1 MANVKISGLTA
12 YTDPVAT
19 DVLPIVD
26 LVNDQ
31 TKKVKV
37 EDLLKKFGLGTE
49 ALPSFA
55 FTGDLDTGI
64 YSPGA
69 NQFAVTTGGTQ
80 RLLIDASGNTTIQ
93 GDLTVNGT
101 TTTVSSNT
109 LSIKDKN
116 IEIAVVSTPTDTTAD
131 GGGITLKGATDKTL
145 TWVNSTDC
153 WTFNQALNLTAGTA
167 GAPAL
172 VFNGDVNSGLFQ
184 PGADSLAIATGGAQR
199 VTVDSSGRL
208 LVGTTTEGY
217 PDASNLTVAPSSGN
231 GGVTIRTGTSAV
243 GSLAFSDGTSGAD
256 EYRGLIQYRHGTN
269 NLGIYT
275 DAVERIRID
284 SSGNVG
290 IGASTFPANGTN
302 LKTSDSTIT
311 RHILEKTGSD
321 ARTFEIG
328 NGGTFL
334 NIYDATADTERLR
347 IDSSGKVGIGESTP
361 TRKLHV
367 AEDANNDV
375 ATFINSDSTNGYGV
389 NIRAGGTASGRYA
402 LRVAND
408 SNTVVLQANADG
420 NVGIGASSP
429 DSLLELSSSSSGY
442 IPTLK
447 IANTNP
453 SRWGGQLVFES
464 TSSGTSYDAVVIKGD
479 GDQAVNSGKMIVEV
493 AGSERMRI
501 DSSGRVG
508 VGTTNTN
515 HAFVLEGQDQA
526 LMIRQSNGNLGNLSN
541 NTSQKIW
548 FQGGNAEI
556 GLFRD
561 SGGNYEYVVGT
572 YQGVFPIPLV
582 FRTGNRAERMRI
594 DSSGRLLLGT
604 TTEGYVSADDLTIAS
619 TGSTGMTIRSGTS
632 SYGSIFFSDAV
643 SGSGEY
649 AGAFEYNHAANSLG
663 FYTNSAQRML
673 IDSSGNV
680 GIGTTSP
687 THELTVHNASNTAGT
702 IEANRFSVRDNYGN
716 VSGLGNGFVSP
727 AANTL
732 AFATNSTERM
742 RIDSSGRLLVGA
754 SSGSGNAKLQ
764 VQGGTQFGDAYIDLC
779 FNGNIASGQTL
790 GELRFTDAASSANVY
805 ANIAC
810 QADAAPGSGD
820 YPGRLVFRTTA
831 DSASSPTERMRIS
844 SGGSVSIGS
853 SSTSAKLSVT
863 SDGSTLASLIL
874 FESAAGSGSVNTA
887 AFYRNSTSS
896 FVGSIATT
904 GTATAYNTSS
914 DYRLKENVV
923 DIADGITR
931 VKQLQPKRFNF
942 IADADTTVDG
952 FLAHEAQT
960 VVPEAVTG
968 EKDGEAM
975 QGIDQSKLVP
985 LLTAALQE
993 AIAKI
998 ETLEQRLSDAG
1009 IA

>member
-208 LVGTTTEGY
+208 LM
-217 PDASNLTVAPSSGN
+217 
-231 GGVTIRTGTSAV
+231 GTSSAV
-243 GSLAFSDGTSGAD
+243 LDTSNALVQLAASAGANMVLYRDNSSVSNADSLGLIRFYSNAGSSKQEHGRITCIADGASGAND
-256 EYRGLIQYRHGTN
+256 KPGAL
-269 NLGIYT
+269 LFYT
-275 DAVERIRID
+275 
-284 SSGNVG
+284 
-290 IGASTFPANGTN
+290 
-302 LKTSDSTIT
+302 
-311 RHILEKTGSD
+311 
-321 ARTFEIG
+321 
-328 NGGTFL
+328 
-334 NIYDATADTERLR
+334 TAD
-347 IDSSGKVGIGESTP
+347 
-361 TRKLHV
+361 
-367 AEDANNDV
+367 
-375 ATFINSDSTNGYGV
+375 
-389 NIRAGGTASGRYA
+389 
-402 LRVAND
+402 
-408 SNTVVLQANADG
+408 
-420 NVGIGASSP
+420 GASSP
-429 DSLLELSSSSSGY
+429 TERFRVDSSGRMLLGTTNAVAFGSRQVLAVANGTTGGVISLY
-442 IPTLK
+442 NSTTAT
-447 IANTNP
+447 ANTRISSNP
-453 SRWGGQLVFES
+453 TGSEINDIGIHAAS
-464 TSSGTSYDAVVIKGD
+464 T
-479 GDQAVNSGKMIVEV
+479 N
-493 AGSERMRI
+493 GSIIAYTNNDTERMRI

-508 VGTTNTN
+508 IGVSSLIEKLEVDGNIVLGPANAVKGASSTGT
-515 HAFVLEGQDQA
+515 LQ
-526 LMIRQSNGNLGNLSN
+526 I
-541 NTSQKIW
+541 
-548 FQGGNAEI
+548 QGGATNP
-556 GLFRD
+556 
-561 SGGNYEYVVGT
+561 GGNILFGGGSGT
-572 YQGVFPIPLV
+572 DDIR
-582 FRTGNRAERMRI
+582 FRTTGASTSSTERMRI
-594 DSSGRLLLGT
+594 DSSGTVIVKAASADKGIELEANGSRVARFGVLNPGVEHQVYIGTLLGNSFCFRT
-604 TTEGYVSADDLTIAS
+604 NNTE
-619 TGSTGMTIRSGTS
+619 
-632 SYGSIFFSDAV
+632 
-643 SGSGEY
+643 
-649 AGAFEYNHAANSLG
+649 
-663 FYTNSAQRML
+663 RMR
-673 IDSSGNV
+673 IDTSGNV

-687 THELTVHNASNTAGT
+687 THELTVHNASSTAGT

-968 EKDGEAM
+968 EKDATREEEYEVTPAVEEVVDEDGNVTTTAVDAVM
-975 QGIDQSKLVP
+975 GTRTVPDYQGIDQSKLVP

-993 AIAKI
+993 AVAKI

>member
-208 LVGTTTEGY
+208 LM
-217 PDASNLTVAPSSGN
+217 
-231 GGVTIRTGTSAV
+231 GTSSAV
-243 GSLAFSDGTSGAD
+243 LDTSNALVQLAASAGANMVLYRDNSSVSNADSLGLIRFYSNAGSSKQEHGRITCIADGASGAND
-256 EYRGLIQYRHGTN
+256 KPGAL
-269 NLGIYT
+269 LFYT
-275 DAVERIRID
+275 
-284 SSGNVG
+284 
-290 IGASTFPANGTN
+290 
-302 LKTSDSTIT
+302 
-311 RHILEKTGSD
+311 
-321 ARTFEIG
+321 
-328 NGGTFL
+328 
-334 NIYDATADTERLR
+334 TAD
-347 IDSSGKVGIGESTP
+347 
-361 TRKLHV
+361 
-367 AEDANNDV
+367 
-375 ATFINSDSTNGYGV
+375 
-389 NIRAGGTASGRYA
+389 
-402 LRVAND
+402 
-408 SNTVVLQANADG
+408 
-420 NVGIGASSP
+420 GASSP
-429 DSLLELSSSSSGY
+429 TERFRVDSSGRMLLGTTNAVAFGSRQVLAVANGTTGGVISLY
-442 IPTLK
+442 NSTTAT
-447 IANTNP
+447 ANTRISSNP
-453 SRWGGQLVFES
+453 TGSEINDIGIHAAS
-464 TSSGTSYDAVVIKGD
+464 T
-479 GDQAVNSGKMIVEV
+479 N
-493 AGSERMRI
+493 GSIIAYTNNDTERMRI

-508 VGTTNTN
+508 IGVSSLIEKLEVDGNIVLGPANAVKGASSTGT
-515 HAFVLEGQDQA
+515 LQ
-526 LMIRQSNGNLGNLSN
+526 I
-541 NTSQKIW
+541 
-548 FQGGNAEI
+548 QGGATNP
-556 GLFRD
+556 
-561 SGGNYEYVVGT
+561 GGNILFGGGSGT
-572 YQGVFPIPLV
+572 DDIR
-582 FRTGNRAERMRI
+582 FRTTG
-594 DSSGRLLLGT
+594 
-604 TTEGYVSADDLTIAS
+604 AS
-619 TGSTGMTIRSGTS
+619 TS
-632 SYGSIFFSDAV
+632 
-643 SGSGEY
+643 
-649 AGAFEYNHAANSLG
+649 
-663 FYTNSAQRML
+663 
-673 IDSSGNV
+673 
-680 GIGTTSP
+680 
-687 THELTVHNASNTAGT
+687 
-702 IEANRFSVRDNYGN
+702 
-716 VSGLGNGFVSP
+716 
-727 AANTL
+727 
-732 AFATNSTERM
+732 STERM

-998 ETLEQRLSDAG
+998 ETLETKVTALEGA
-1009 IA
+1009 

>member
-153 WTFNQALNLTAGTA
+153 WTFNQALNLTTGTA

-208 LVGTTTEGY
+208 LM
-217 PDASNLTVAPSSGN
+217 
-231 GGVTIRTGTSAV
+231 GTSSAV
-243 GSLAFSDGTSGAD
+243 LDTSNALVQLAASAGANMVLYRDNSSVSNADSLGLIRFYSNAGSSKQEHGRITCIADGASGAND
-256 EYRGLIQYRHGTN
+256 KPGAL
-269 NLGIYT
+269 LFYT
-275 DAVERIRID
+275 
-284 SSGNVG
+284 
-290 IGASTFPANGTN
+290 
-302 LKTSDSTIT
+302 
-311 RHILEKTGSD
+311 
-321 ARTFEIG
+321 
-328 NGGTFL
+328 
-334 NIYDATADTERLR
+334 TAD
-347 IDSSGKVGIGESTP
+347 
-361 TRKLHV
+361 
-367 AEDANNDV
+367 
-375 ATFINSDSTNGYGV
+375 
-389 NIRAGGTASGRYA
+389 
-402 LRVAND
+402 
-408 SNTVVLQANADG
+408 
-420 NVGIGASSP
+420 GASSP
-429 DSLLELSSSSSGY
+429 TERFRVDSSGRMLLGTTNAVAFGSRQVLAVANGTTGGVISLY
-442 IPTLK
+442 NSTTAT
-447 IANTNP
+447 ANTRISSNP
-453 SRWGGQLVFES
+453 TGSEINDIGIHAAS
-464 TSSGTSYDAVVIKGD
+464 T
-479 GDQAVNSGKMIVEV
+479 N
-493 AGSERMRI
+493 GSIIAYTNNDTERMRI

-508 VGTTNTN
+508 IGVSSLIEKLEVDGNIVLGPANAVKGASSTGT
-515 HAFVLEGQDQA
+515 LQ
-526 LMIRQSNGNLGNLSN
+526 I
-541 NTSQKIW
+541 
-548 FQGGNAEI
+548 QGGATNP
-556 GLFRD
+556 
-561 SGGNYEYVVGT
+561 GGNILFGGGSGT
-572 YQGVFPIPLV
+572 DDIR
-582 FRTGNRAERMRI
+582 FRTTG
-594 DSSGRLLLGT
+594 
-604 TTEGYVSADDLTIAS
+604 AS
-619 TGSTGMTIRSGTS
+619 TS
-632 SYGSIFFSDAV
+632 
-643 SGSGEY
+643 
-649 AGAFEYNHAANSLG
+649 
-663 FYTNSAQRML
+663 
-673 IDSSGNV
+673 
-680 GIGTTSP
+680 
-687 THELTVHNASNTAGT
+687 
-702 IEANRFSVRDNYGN
+702 
-716 VSGLGNGFVSP
+716 
-727 AANTL
+727 
-732 AFATNSTERM
+732 STERM